1 MYRVGANLNLVSP
14 RPRES
19 LKEREARERRQR
31 QQRILDEWFP
41 TIVRYCGVVLTVALT
56 VEAIF
61 FHLEYPSAFIAAAGM
76 ILYKTVK
83 KAAGGE

>member
-1 MYRVGANLNLVSP
+1 MTAP
-14 RPRES
+14 RRETV
-19 LKEREARERRQR
+19 KEREARKRKHESR
-31 QQRILDEWFP
+31 RILDEWFP
-41 TIVRYCGVVLTVALT
+41 TIVRYVGVGLTTALT

-83 KAAGGE
+83 KAANGE